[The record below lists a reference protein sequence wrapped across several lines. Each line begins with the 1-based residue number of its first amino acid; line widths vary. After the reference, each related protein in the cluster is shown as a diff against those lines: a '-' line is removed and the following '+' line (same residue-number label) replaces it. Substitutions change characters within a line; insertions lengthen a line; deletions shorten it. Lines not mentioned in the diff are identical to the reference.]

1 MHIAHFDVV
10 FLQIVGERFRHALG
24 ERRHEH
30 PAARLRDGT
39 DLREKVVDLP
49 LGGAHRDGGIQKPRR
64 ADELFDDLACLFELV
79 GRGRRRNADELRH
92 ALVEFLEGERAV
104 VVGRA
109 HAEAV
114 VDEVGLARE
123 VAVIHGADLRDGHV
137 ALVDED
143 EEILG
148 EIIEKGE
155 GGLPG
160 LPPVKVAR
168 IVLHAR
174 AVPDL
179 FEHFKIVLG
188 ALGEALRLQE
198 LPLVLERFDFPFEI
212 FLDHGKSALQAFGA
226 HRIVAR
232 GEDDGVLQGRDD
244 LARDDVLLAERV
256 DLVAEEL
263 DADGDFGIGGG
274 EDLHDVPA
282 HAEGGALEIDVVAG
296 IVDLDEAAQKLVA
309 RHLLPGAQRDAE
321 TEEFLGRAQTVDA
334 GDGGDDDDVVPL
346 TQRAGRRVA
355 ELIDLVI
362 GGRVLFDIGIRRGDI
377 ALGLVVVVVGDEV
390 LHAVFGEK
398 SAEFVAQLRRE
409 RLVVRNDER
418 GTPHVFNGVRHCKRL
433 AAARNAHEDLR
444 ADAVQHALGELFDR
458 LRLIAG
464 RRERRFELK
473 IVMGI
478 TNLFHTDVSKRCR
491 SAAFANKSL
500 YFIIIKENPPFVK
513 REDHEKSS
521 LRTRPMSAEA
531 SPHAA
536 ARSSFRMTRRRSVCA
551 VRAKLL
557 PLGRSSTT

>member
-1 MHIAHFDVV
+1 MHIAHSDVV

-49 LGGAHRDGGIQKPRR
+49 FGGAHRDGGIEKPRR

-92 ALVEFLEGERAV
+92 ALVELLEGERAV

-143 EEILG
+143 EEILR
-148 EIIEKGE
+148 EVIEQRE
-155 GGLPG
+155 GGLPR
-160 LPPVKVAR
+160 LPPVEVAR

-198 LPLVLERFDFPFEI
+198 LPLVLERFDLPFEI
-212 FLDHGKSALQAFGA
+212 FLDHGKGALQAFGA

-256 DLVAEEL
+256 DLVAEKF
-263 DADGDFGIGGG
+263 DADGDFGIGSG
-274 EDLHDVPA
+274 ENFHDVPA

-296 IVDLDEAAQKLVA
+296 IVDLDEAAQKFVA

-321 TEEFLGRAQTVDA
+321 AEELLGRAQAVDA
-334 GDGGDDDDVVPL
+334 RDGGDDDDVVPL
-346 TQRAGRRVA
+346 AQSARRRIA
-355 ELIDLVI
+355 QLIDLVVHRKVLLDIGI
-362 GGRVLFDIGIRRGDI
+362 GGRDI
-377 ALGLVVVVVGDEV
+377 ALGLIVIVVGDEV
-390 LHAVFGEK
+390 FDGVFGEK
-398 SAEFVAQLRRE
+398 FAELVAQLRRK
-409 RLVVRNDER
+409 RLVVRDDER
-418 GTPHVFNGVRHCKRL
+418 GPPHVLDDVCHRERL
-433 AAARNAHEDLR
+433 AAARHADEHLR
-444 ADAVQHALGELFDR
+444 ADAV
-458 LRLIAG
+458 
-464 RRERRFELK
+464 
-473 IVMGI
+473 
-478 TNLFHTDVSKRCR
+478 
-491 SAAFANKSL
+491 
-500 YFIIIKENPPFVK
+500 
-513 REDHEKSS
+513 
-521 LRTRPMSAEA
+521 
-531 SPHAA
+531 
-536 ARSSFRMTRRRSVCA
+536 
-551 VRAKLL
+551 
-557 PLGRSSTT
+557 